1 MHDALRN
8 KGEEEETL
16 QEIDLPPPPPQAQA
30 FAHTLSPPFEE
41 EVGGDSEGVGAEGMR
56 KRERL

>member
-16 QEIDLPPPPPQAQA
+16 QEIDLPPPPPPQAQA
-30 FAHTLSPPFEE
+30 FAHTLPPPFEE
-41 EVGGDSEGVGAEGMR
+41 EVGTVKVLVVKE
-56 KRERL
+56 